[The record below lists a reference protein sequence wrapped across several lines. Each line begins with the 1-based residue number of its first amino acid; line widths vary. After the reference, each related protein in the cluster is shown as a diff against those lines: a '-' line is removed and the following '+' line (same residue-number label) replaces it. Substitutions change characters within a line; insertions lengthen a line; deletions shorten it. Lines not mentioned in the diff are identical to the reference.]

1 MFNFYNMNLI
11 DSHHLLTANQTQLLH
26 QNVGEPFS
34 FGGFKSLDDIL
45 TQLDVDVIIEP
56 GIVYH
61 SVPES
66 LKDAEAFWKGLCEVH
81 ETARNI
87 Y

>member
-1 MFNFYNMNLI
+1 MKLIYN
-11 DSHHLLTANQTQLLH
+11 HHLLTANQAQLLH
-26 QNVGEPFS
+26 RNVGAPFS
-34 FGGFKSLDDIL
+34 FGRFNSLDDIL

-66 LKDAEAFWKGLCEVH
+66 LKDASRSGKALQNVR
-81 ETARNI
+81 RNLMI
-87 Y
+87 VPFI